1 MQIAMRE
8 PAKKSLKTQ
17 LILDEI
23 AKAENIAASDEDV
36 NAEVEKMA
44 EMYGVDKDVILED
57 VKKSGNYARFVENTK
72 YQIVNRKTVDFLVKE
87 AK

>member
-8 PAKKSLKTQ
+8 PAKKSLRTQ

-23 AKAENIAASDEDV
+23 AKVENIVASDEDV

-44 EMYGVDKDVILED
+44 EMYGVDKDVILDD

>member
-1 MQIAMRE
+1 M
-8 PAKKSLKTQ
+8 
-17 LILDEI
+17 
-23 AKAENIAASDEDV
+23 